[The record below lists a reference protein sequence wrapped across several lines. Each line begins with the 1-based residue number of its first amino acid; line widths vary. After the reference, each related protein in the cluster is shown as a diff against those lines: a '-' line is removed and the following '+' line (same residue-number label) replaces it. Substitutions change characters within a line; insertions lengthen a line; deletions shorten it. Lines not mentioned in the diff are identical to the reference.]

1 MDREND
7 NVKEIVMPSLGA
19 DMAEGMLVEWLVK
32 RGDSVKRGDI
42 IAVIETQKGAIDM
55 EVYYTGVIS
64 EILHEPVVTLPV
76 GTVMARVELTEASDR
91 EVAATAAPQMD
102 TTVPEIDTAP
112 QMDIT
117 VSEINTAP
125 QIDTTS
131 PQVVTAAGRGSVIA
145 SPIVRKVALEKRLD
159 LTSIKGS
166 GPLGAI
172 LLRDLPETTK
182 EMRVSTSASKQLSGV
197 TKSMRGAIAAA
208 MTKSKNEIPHFYQS
222 LDIELSNALAWLKKT
237 NEDRSPELHIL
248 LLALLLKAVAKTLT
262 KYPDLNGFYQANQF
276 VHAEE
281 IHIGNVISL
290 RQGGLV
296 VPAIHHVDKLSV
308 DETMQA
314 IRDISARG
322 RNGHLRSSELTD
334 ASITITNMGER
345 GTDSVFAVIYPPQV
359 AIIGFG
365 KIRKTPQ
372 LVDGELVNS
381 EVMSVCL
388 SADHRVI
395 DGMLGAKFLNAL
407 SKQLQKPELL

>member
-1 MDREND
+1 MDRESGHKGLQ
-7 NVKEIVMPSLGA
+7 VKPEGLVTEIVEDIVMPSLGA
-19 DMAEGMLVEWLVK
+19 DMTEGILVEWLVK
-32 RGDSVKRGDI
+32 CGDPVKRGDI

-55 EVYYTGVIS
+55 EVYHTGVIS
-64 EILHEPVVTLPV
+64 EILHQPIVTLPV
-76 GTVMARVELTEASDR
+76 GTVMARVKLTEHSDR
-91 EVAATAAPQMD
+91 SKVTQLDSVAVT
-102 TTVPEIDTAP
+102 
-112 QMDIT
+112 
-117 VSEINTAP
+117 
-125 QIDTTS
+125 
-131 PQVVTAAGRGSVIA
+131 QVETRTPLA
-145 SPIVRKVALEKRLD
+145 SPVVRKVAMEQKLD
-159 LTSIKGS
+159 LTAVRGS
-166 GPLGAI
+166 GPQGAI
-172 LLRDLPETTK
+172 LLRDLPETTE
-182 EMRVSTSASKQLSGV
+182 EMRASTQASKQSSGA
-197 TKSMRGAIAAA
+197 TKKMRGAIASA

-222 LDIELSNALAWLKKT
+222 LDIELGNAQEWLKKT
-237 NEDRSPELHIL
+237 NEYRSPDQHIL
-248 LLALLLKAVAKTLT
+248 LLALLLKAAAKALT
-262 KYPDLNGFYQANQF
+262 KYPDLNGFYENNQF

-334 ASITITNMGER
+334 ATITITNMGER
-345 GTDSVFAVIYPPQV
+345 GTDTVFAVIYPPQV

-365 KIRKTPQ
+365 KIREKLQ
-372 LVDGELVNS
+372 LVEGDLVNCD
-381 EVMSVCL
+381 VMSVCL

>member
-112 QMDIT
+112 QMD
-117 VSEINTAP
+117 
-125 QIDTTS
+125 TTS
-131 PQVVTAAGRGSVIA
+131 PQVGTAAGRGSVIA

>member
-1 MDREND
+1 
-7 NVKEIVMPSLGA
+7 MPSLGA
-19 DMAEGMLVEWLVK
+19 DMTEGILVEWLVK
-32 RGDSVKRGDI
+32 CGDPVKRGDI

-55 EVYYTGVIS
+55 EVYHTGVIS
-64 EILHEPVVTLPV
+64 EILHQPIVTLPV
-76 GTVMARVELTEASDR
+76 GTVMARVKLTEHSDR
-91 EVAATAAPQMD
+91 SKVTQLDSVAVT
-102 TTVPEIDTAP
+102 
-112 QMDIT
+112 
-117 VSEINTAP
+117 
-125 QIDTTS
+125 
-131 PQVVTAAGRGSVIA
+131 QVETRTPLA
-145 SPIVRKVALEKRLD
+145 SPVVRKVAMEQKLD
-159 LTSIKGS
+159 LTAVRGS
-166 GPLGAI
+166 GPQGAI
-172 LLRDLPETTK
+172 LLRDLPETTE
-182 EMRVSTSASKQLSGV
+182 EMRASTQASKQSSGA
-197 TKSMRGAIAAA
+197 TKKMRGAIASA

-222 LDIELSNALAWLKKT
+222 LDIELGNAQEWLKKT
-237 NEDRSPELHIL
+237 NEYRSPDQHIL
-248 LLALLLKAVAKTLT
+248 LLALLLKAAAKALT
-262 KYPDLNGFYQANQF
+262 KYPDLNGFYENNQF

-334 ASITITNMGER
+334 ATITITNMGER
-345 GTDSVFAVIYPPQV
+345 GTDTVFAVIYPPQV

-365 KIRKTPQ
+365 KIREKLQ
-372 LVDGELVNS
+372 LVEGDLVNCD
-381 EVMSVCL
+381 VMSVCL

>member
-55 EVYYTGVIS
+55 EVYHTGVIS

-102 TTVPEIDTAP
+102 TTVPEIG
-112 QMDIT
+112 
-117 VSEINTAP
+117 TAP

-131 PQVVTAAGRGSVIA
+131 PQVGTAAGRGSAIA

-262 KYPDLNGFYQANQF
+262 KYPDLNGFYQDNQF

-372 LVDGELVNS
+372 LVDGELVNCD
-381 EVMSVCL
+381 VMSVCL